1 MAASHSQEKV
11 KRALESAESLLASF
25 LDRASLGPAAGA
37 EKDLIINSHNVREDR
52 YVSTSRDSV
61 DVEQSLL
68 GLGEGNISST
78 SSAHEAV
85 SYPSDIPTI
94 PKDTLTSLGK
104 L

>member
-1 MAASHSQEKV
+1 MDVSHSQEKV

-37 EKDLIINSHNVREDR
+37 EKDLVNSHNVREDR
-52 YVSTSRDSV
+52 SVSTSRDSV

-68 GLGEGNISST
+68 GFGEGNISST

-85 SYPSDIPTI
+85 SYPSDIPTT